1 MTNAGA
7 ASGTGTVTGAFTN
20 SGSLSPGNGGTGI
33 FRVVNGPFTQTA
45 SGTLNINLTPSGVA
59 GTGYDQ
65 VLITGAPGTAV
76 LGGTLALQPQTGVL
90 YVAGTNYDIVNA
102 AGGISGAFATTTGA
116 TISPFL
122 SFNRVGTTGIV
133 TIAGTNQVYRLTV
146 AGRLM
151 RLGSAPRRLRTRFLW
166 PTASRVW

>member
-1 MTNAGA
+1 MPEPRRLPVPIPTAARRTSMPVPWWWARPGLETRRRPPSLPAQPCSCPPASGSTLIINGSEVGAVTNAGA

-65 VLITGAPGTAV
+65 VLIT
-76 LGGTLALQPQTGVL
+76 
-90 YVAGTNYDIVNA
+90 
-102 AGGISGAFATTTGA
+102 
-116 TISPFL
+116 
-122 SFNRVGTTGIV
+122 
-133 TIAGTNQVYRLTV
+133 
-146 AGRLM
+146 
-151 RLGSAPRRLRTRFLW
+151 
-166 PTASRVW
+166 